1 MADTQKKRHK
11 NQKKKVR
18 KAKKAEL
25 AKTFVESDTQGIREM
40 LQKYAVTNTVV
51 MLSDDDTQMQ
61 KTLNQVMHLIGQSEF
76 LQLALQNIKPALSN
90 QSNRTQ
96 DLETTISQYQ
106 LREEA
111 LINQTVKYQDE
122 ANDMRLKVDALT
134 ARVKQ
139 LEAEAKR
146 KEAQHERQMRDTK
159 DYYE

>member
-1 MADTQKKRHK
+1 
-11 NQKKKVR
+11 
-18 KAKKAEL
+18 
-25 AKTFVESDTQGIREM
+25 
-40 LQKYAVTNTVV
+40 

-61 KTLNQVMHLIGQSEF
+61 KNLNQVMHLIGQSEL

-96 DLETTISQYQ
+96 ELETTISQYQ

-122 ANDMRLKVDALT
+122 ANDFRLKVDALN

-139 LEAEAKR
+139 LEAEAK
-146 KEAQHERQMRDTK
+146 KK
-159 DYYE
+159 